1 MKMKKW
7 VLGAIGLMCAGL
19 FTTAASAETLTVM
32 IGSEDSGGVA
42 VKAAMDKAAE
52 IMGIDLEY
60 SVFPT
65 DQFLNV
71 LNTKGATGNL
81 DDVIFTSYS
90 LSDLPYNDVRVK
102 TLGRK
107 APISQKP

>member
-1 MKMKKW
+1 MKKW
-7 VLGAIGLMCAGL
+7 VLGALGLICVGL
-19 FTTAASAETLTVM
+19 FGTAASAETLTVM

-65 DQFLNV
+65 DQFNSCL
-71 LNTKGATGNL
+71 
-81 DDVIFTSYS
+81 F
-90 LSDLPYNDVRVK
+90 
-102 TLGRK
+102 
-107 APISQKP
+107 